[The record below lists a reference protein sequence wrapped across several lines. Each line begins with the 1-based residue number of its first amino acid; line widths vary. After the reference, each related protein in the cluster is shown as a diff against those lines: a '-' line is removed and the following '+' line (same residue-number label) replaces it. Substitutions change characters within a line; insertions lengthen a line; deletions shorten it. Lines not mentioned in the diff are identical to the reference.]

1 VAGDRFLARDG
12 QVSFKVSTSTCSQDE
27 RGTSSGAI
35 ASASCQQ
42 LAQKVEAS
50 ANSEGSR
57 RRRFHSYFF
66 ALVKTLIRNQIH
78 RCLRNRRNG
87 IANALSKSMW
97 KWIACGTHG
106 HLQNAALWYCA
117 SRADARPP
125 KPGAT
130 LSGLARVPGT
140 VEEIRTGHYDGK
152 RCQTFENIIFFLFL
166 TCCFVPG
173 TLGSQANTPS
183 AKIEGTV
190 FVRDSA
196 GNQSFVSGAT
206 VRLDGPATLEAE
218 TDANGKY
225 VVAAVPF
232 GTYTVEVA
240 WPGLKALRTVQVED
254 GEVRLHLELKPMEVT
269 TSVVVTPG
277 PAESKDPA
285 PAETISEKT
294 LRDAPNVNQRFE
306 SSLPLIPGVVRGPDG
321 HVNLKGTRNTQ
332 SGALVNSANV
342 TDPVT
347 SGPAIN
353 LPIDVVA
360 SVQVISN
367 PYDPQYGK
375 FAGAVST
382 VATKTSDYEKF
393 HFSFQNFV
401 PRLRDRDGTIA
412 GLGAATPRMTFT
424 GPIVKDRIAVTQSF
438 EYRFVRTPVNSLPPL
453 ARDTKLESFD
463 SYTQFDFILTP
474 KQTATASFAFYPQK
488 LDFLGL
494 NSFTPQPSTPDFHQ
508 RGYQIYLQHHFVI
521 GQRGLLNS
529 QFSYKRFNADVTA
542 QSDDPYRLLL
552 ETTEGGFF
560 NRQARRTSRTSWQE
574 NYQFAPWHFAGW
586 HQFMAG
592 LSYEHSGYE
601 GRQTFLPVEIDGAS
615 NEPVERIS
623 FTSPTAFRIS
633 QNETAWFVGDQWA
646 IIPRFTLSFGLRLDN
661 DTITSSTHAAPRAG
675 FLLALTRDGKTLLK
689 GGVGLFYDRV
699 PLMVPTFP
707 DIPERTV
714 TLLGHDGAAFTS
726 QHYQNKIVGELRN
739 PRSTSWNLELD
750 RQVLA
755 GLLLRIAYEQRNTA
769 NDFVVSPVSAGTAGT
784 LELSN
789 TGDNSYREFQLTARY
804 RVRKHLLNA
813 SYVRSRA
820 FGDLNDVN
828 QFFGNLAQPVI
839 QSNARGRLPFDA
851 PNRFLLWGTLVAPW
865 KLTLV
870 PVYELH
876 TGFPYS
882 VQNEFRAY
890 IGPRNVDRFPRF
902 SSFDVQITR
911 PISLPFG
918 ERHLRARVGVGVFN
932 LFNHFDPRDVQNNLA
947 SARFGGFFNSSW
959 REYRGKFV
967 LEF

>member
-1 VAGDRFLARDG
+1 
-12 QVSFKVSTSTCSQDE
+12 
-27 RGTSSGAI
+27 
-35 ASASCQQ
+35 
-42 LAQKVEAS
+42 
-50 ANSEGSR
+50 
-57 RRRFHSYFF
+57 
-66 ALVKTLIRNQIH
+66 
-78 RCLRNRRNG
+78 
-87 IANALSKSMW
+87 MW
-97 KWIACGTHG
+97 KWIECGTHG
-106 HLQNAALWYCA
+106 HLRDAALWYCA
-117 SRADARPP
+117 SRADAQNFRLSRE
-125 KPGAT
+125 AT
-130 LSGLARVPGT
+130 LSRLARVPGT
-140 VEEIRTGHYDGK
+140 VEEIRTSHYDGK
-152 RCQTFENIIFFLFL
+152 RCQAFEKIIFFLFVA
-166 TCCFVPG
+166 CCFVPG

-190 FVRDSA
+190 FVRDST
-196 GNQSFVSGAT
+196 GIQSFVSDAT
-206 VRLDGPATLEAE
+206 VKLDGPATLEAK

-240 WPGLKALRTVQVED
+240 LPGLKALRTVQVED
-254 GEVRLHLELKPMEVT
+254 SEVRLPLELKPMEVT
-269 TSVVVTPG
+269 TSVVVTPD
-277 PAESKDPA
+277 PPDTKDPA
-285 PAETISEKT
+285 PSETISEKT

-306 SSLPLIPGVVRGPDG
+306 SSLPLVPGVVRGPDG
-321 HVNLKGTRNTQ
+321 HVNLKGARSTQ

-347 SGPAIN
+347 GSPALN

-382 VATKTSDYEKF
+382 VATKTSDYDKF
-393 HFSFQNFV
+393 HVSIQNFL
-401 PRLRDRDGTIA
+401 PRLRDRDGTIT
-412 GLGAATPRMTFT
+412 GIGGATPRMTFT
-424 GPIVKDRIAVTQSF
+424 GPVVKGRFAVTQSF
-438 EYRFVRTPVNSLPPL
+438 EYRYVRTPVNSLPPQ
-453 ARDTKLESFD
+453 ARDTKLESYD
-463 SYTQFDFILTP
+463 SYTQFDFVLSS
-474 KQTATASFAFYPQK
+474 KQTATISFSLYPQK

-494 NSFTPQPSTPDFHQ
+494 NTFTPQPATPDFHQ
-508 RGYQIYLQHHFVI
+508 RGYQIYAQHRFLI
-521 GQRGLLNS
+521 GDAGLLSS
-529 QFSYKRFNADVTA
+529 QFSYKKFDADVTA

-560 NRQARRTSRTSWQE
+560 NRQARRTYRVSWQE
-574 NYQFAPWHFAGW
+574 TYRFAPWRFVGS
-586 HQFMAG
+586 HQFTSG
-592 LSYEHSGYE
+592 LSYEHSAYN
-601 GRQTFLPVEIDGAS
+601 GRQTFLPVEIDGLS
-615 NEPVERIS
+615 NTPVERIS
-623 FTSPTAFRIS
+623 FTAPTSFRID

-646 IIPRFTLSFGLRLDN
+646 FIPRFTLSFGLRLDN

-699 PLMVPTFP
+699 PLMVPIFP

-714 TLLGHDGAAFTS
+714 TLVGHDGAALTS

-739 PRSTSWNLELD
+739 PRSSSWNLELD
-750 RQVLA
+750 RQILE
-755 GLLLRIAYEQRNTA
+755 GLVLRIAYEQRNTA
-769 NDFVVSPVSAGTAGT
+769 NDFVVSPVFTGTAGT
-784 LELSN
+784 LQLSN
-789 TGDNSYREFQLTARY
+789 TGNNSYREFQLTARY
-804 RVRKHLLNA
+804 QVRKHLLNA

-839 QSNARGRLPFDA
+839 QPNAHGRLPFDA
-851 PNRFLLWGTLVAPW
+851 PNRFLFWGTLVAPW

-890 IGPRNVDRFPRF
+890 IGPRNVNRFPRF
-902 SSFDVQITR
+902 SSFDLQITR
-911 PISLPFG
+911 PISLPLR
-918 ERHLRARVGVGVFN
+918 ERHLHARVGVGVFN
-932 LFNHFDPRDVQNNLA
+932 LFNHFDPRDVQSNAA
-947 SARFGGFFNSSW
+947 SERFGGFFNSSW